1 MRAKA
6 KTCSLAISTL
16 SFGVAVLSFLSN
28 QEAQA
33 FPPDAI
39 GTGNSCRQCHG
50 TVGGNGARNPVPGLM
65 DIIGV
70 RTVNLGTQLNG
81 SVRGPLATFD
91 AVPGYTVTL
100 SMDVLDPLTP
110 NLNENPRYALQ
121 LKQLELKGMQISNTN
136 ILSWTNANPAGSG
149 WVKHDGTNANGS
161 LRPYFT
167 KDLNTAETGTFT
179 FDLHVGTNT
188 PVDLYNLEFG
198 IAGVDGPPG
207 NRKMFYDDEHFYLAV
222 VSPTLFTDTA
232 VTWSA
237 ALSAAGYI
245 LESTTDAANGPWQT
259 YTGPT
264 SVLEGGNVILMKTT
278 QGPRK
283 YFRLRKP

>member
-6 KTCSLAISTL
+6 KTCSLATSTL
-16 SFGVAVLSFLSN
+16 SFGVAVLSFLST
-28 QEAQA
+28 QKAQA
-33 FPPDAI
+33 FPPDAKSHVAA
-39 GTGNSCRQCHG
+39 NSCRVCHG
-50 TVGGNGARNPVPGLM
+50 TQGGGRNPVLGLM
-65 DIIGV
+65 DVTGV
-70 RTVNLGTQLNG
+70 RVVNLGTQLSG
-81 SVRGPLATFD
+81 SVRGPVATFD
-91 AVPGYTVTL
+91 AVPGNTVTI
-100 SMDVLDPLTP
+100 SVDVVSLANLTA
-110 NLNENPRYALQ
+110 NPIYALQ
-121 LKQLELKGMQISNTN
+121 LKRLEFTGQQNSLTN
-136 ILSWTNANPAGSG
+136 VFGWSDANPPGSG
-149 WVKHDGTNANGS
+149 WVQHNGTNASGVI
-161 LRPYFT
+161 RPYFT
-167 KDLNTAETGTFT
+167 KDLASGETGNFT
-179 FDLHVGTNT
+179 FDLGISTNT
-188 PVDLYNLEFG
+188 PVDFYDLEFA

-207 NRKMFYDDEHFYLAV
+207 ARTLFYSDEHFYVAV

-264 SVLEGGNVILMKTT
+264 TVLEGGNVILMKTT